1 MSGLLTVYA
10 YQPWRSNAHLIRDG
24 VVPLGYLRKE
34 WEVLDPT
41 YGSHGGFWK
50 LWRPDHLVAHDV
62 KTTGVD
68 YRNLPQEWKQR
79 FDACTFD
86 PRYKLNGRSTPEV
99 DARYG
104 AEEYQSVG
112 AVRDS
117 MLAGLGSCWYVT
129 KPGGFVLVK
138 CQDQVCGGKV
148 HWQTDW
154 MTDAATALGMVKVDR
169 FDMLRSRPQPPR
181 KRKDGKPS
189 IQQHARRNCSSLLVF
204 QRPKQRRSIPKG

>member
-1 MSGLLTVYA
+1 MTVYA

-41 YGSHGGFWK
+41 HGTEGGFWT
-50 LWRPDHLVAHDV
+50 LWRPDHLEAHDI

-68 YRNLPQEWKQR
+68 YRNLPREWKGR

-86 PRYKLNGRSTPEV
+86 PRYKLNGRGTPEV

-104 AEEYQSVG
+104 AEEYASVE

-117 MLAGLGSCWYVT
+117 MTDGLISCWYVT
-129 KPGGFVLVK
+129 KPGGFILVK
-138 CQDQVCGGKV
+138 CQDQVSGGKV
-148 HWQTDW
+148 RWQTDW
-154 MTDAATALGMVKVDR
+154 MTGTASALRMAKVDR

-181 KRKDGKPS
+181 TRKDGKPS
-189 IQQHARRNCSSLLVF
+189 VQQHARRNSSTLLVF
-204 QRPKQRRSIPKG
+204 QKPRASRSISKG